1 MRPSLVG
8 THDEDILGKG
18 RLPAGLIFKFR
29 VSLCLLTA
37 SSRVKQGS
45 HLAGQWCTF
54 CTSTLFPAFQMVEL
68 EVK

>member
-18 RLPAGLIFKFR
+18 RLPAGLIFKSR

-37 SSRVKQGS
+37 SSRVSREATLQASGVHS
-45 HLAGQWCTF
+45 A
-54 CTSTLFPAFQMVEL
+54 STLFPAFQMVEL